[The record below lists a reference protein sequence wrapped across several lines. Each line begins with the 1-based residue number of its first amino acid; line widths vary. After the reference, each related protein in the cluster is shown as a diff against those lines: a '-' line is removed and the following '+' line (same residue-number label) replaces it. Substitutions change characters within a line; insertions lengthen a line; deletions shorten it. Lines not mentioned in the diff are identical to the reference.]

1 MSLILTAVVVVAEA
15 ASSTSPHCCP
25 VKECQENA
33 ASPVTCL
40 KALTWATVA
49 ATLTQWTN
57 AAAEIPEVAI
67 CSNERQKVCI
77 LPSALKIEQYGSTK
91 T

>member
-1 MSLILTAVVVVAEA
+1 MATWDSVTVWATMRTMV
-15 ASSTSPHCCP
+15 TSP

-49 ATLTQWTN
+49 ETLTKWTN
-57 AAAEIPEVAI
+57 ADAEIPEVAI